1 MSYKRSLIAI
11 ALVAMATLMFELLVN
26 KALAF
31 STWSGLGYMI
41 IGSAIFGYSIAGV
54 VIAIWKPHEKYR
66 VDMLLGYAA
75 LGLALTMMLSYVVM
89 NVVPFGFGNM
99 YFAPAANL
107 FYFTIWYLV
116 LLIPFSLSGFIIATL
131 LTVFKDQSNR
141 LYGADLIGAGIGCL
155 IVVPLFPQF
164 GASGVYALCAIIPAV
179 CAIIFTAG
187 RMRRLT
193 VGALAAIVALVVY
206 APLAERV
213 YPVETH
219 DIKRD
224 RSEDFR
230 LGYIKNS
237 MWSFLSKIEVAIVP
251 EDKGRSQLWFDGGL
265 MQSNIDPFD
274 GNYDAERSLKR
285 ANGASSIGYRL
296 RPRDNALIIASAGG
310 REVRVALAWGAKRVT
325 AVELDPSVV
334 ALVHDELNDYLGGI
348 FRNPRVVIANDEGR
362 SFVRRSTEQYD
373 VIQFI
378 SAYSRGA
385 AQSGA
390 VDQVSSYLVT
400 TEAFQDYLDHLAP
413 EGVLAISYASSLR
426 LFISVW
432 DALEKR
438 GLDPA
443 NRVVMIHNDPSTMT
457 QNTIFVKLTPFTT
470 EELGFMRQVTL
481 GRMPIN
487 YAPRAL
493 MADVDRTPDLVSQP
507 NTRRLIEEF
516 IATDPAKREDFY
528 DKFPYRV
535 APVSD
540 NRPYYMQ
547 GRYIGVDESK
557 YPDRL
562 TEELAEQIAKKEYI
576 PRVPLS
582 EAAQIVILL
591 EAAVFAALFLV
602 FPLSKYKADGI
613 RTRSQ
618 RLALLYFL
626 SLGLAFIWVEVVFL
640 KAFILFMGS
649 PVYSIAVVL
658 FAMLIFA
665 GLGSFYSER
674 LRGSLASK
682 LTVIGVGLVLIS
694 LAVAFAYPSL
704 LQAFLG
710 LPLVGRA
717 LVAIALMAP
726 VGFVLGMPF
735 PTGLAVLAKAN
746 PQSIPWA
753 WAMNGYA
760 TVVGLSSAALI
771 AMRTGYTMLILLS
784 LGVYLLGFL
793 ALLASAKARLAEA

>member
-1 MSYKRSLIAI
+1 MTFKRALAAI
-11 ALVAMATLMFELLVN
+11 SLVAMATLMFELLVN

-54 VIAIWKPHEKYR
+54 VIAIWKPHDKYR
-66 VDMLLGYAA
+66 LDALLGYAS
-75 LGLALTMMLSYVVM
+75 LGLALSMMLSYVVM

-99 YFAPAANL
+99 YIAPFRNL
-107 FYFTIWYLV
+107 VYFTVWYLV

-131 LTVFKDQSNR
+131 LTAFKDQSNR
-141 LYGADLIGAGIGCL
+141 LYGADLIGAGIGCV
-155 IVVPLFPQF
+155 IVVPLFPRF
-164 GASGVYALCAIIPAV
+164 GASGVYALCAIIPAL

-187 RMRRLT
+187 RIRLLT
-193 VGALAAIVALVVY
+193 IAASAAAVVLVIF
-206 APLAERV
+206 APVAERT
-213 YPVETH
+213 YPVQTH

-224 RSEDFR
+224 RSEHFR
-230 LGYIKNS
+230 LGYIKQS
-237 MWSFLSKIEVAIVP
+237 MWSFLTKIEVAIVP
-251 EDKGRSQLWFDGGL
+251 GADKSMIWFDGGL
-265 MQSNIDPFD
+265 MQSNIDKFD
-274 GNYDAERSLKR
+274 GNYEEESKLKR
-285 ANGASSIGYRL
+285 VSGASSIAYRL
-296 RPRDNALIIASAGG
+296 RPRDNALIIATAGG
-310 REVRVALAWGAKRVT
+310 REVRVALTWGAKHVT

-334 ALVHDELNDYLGGI
+334 ALVRDDLNEYLGGI
-348 FRNPRVVIANDEGR
+348 YRDPRVRVENDEGR
-362 SFVRRSTEQYD
+362 SFVRRSKERYD

-390 VDQVSSYLVT
+390 IDQVSSFLVT
-400 TEAFQDYLDHLAP
+400 EEAFQDYLNHLTPDAM
-413 EGVLAISYASSLR
+413 LSISYAASLR
-426 LFISVW
+426 LFITVW
-432 DALEKR
+432 EALEKR

-443 NRVVMIHNDPSTMT
+443 SRIVLLHNDPSTMT
-457 QNTIFVKLTPFTT
+457 QNTILVKLEPFTP
-470 EELGFMRQVTL
+470 EELDFIRQVTP

-487 YAPRAL
+487 YAPAAL
-493 MADVDRTPDLVSQP
+493 MADVDRAPGLVSEP
-507 NTRRLIEEF
+507 KTRAFIEEF
-516 IATDPAKREDFY
+516 IATDAAKRDDFY

-547 GRYIGVDESK
+547 ARYLGVDESK
-557 YPDRL
+557 TPERL
-562 TEELAEQIAKKEYI
+562 TEEMEEQIGKKEYI
-576 PRVPLS
+576 ARVPLG
-582 EAAQIVILL
+582 EAAQIMILL
-591 EAAVFAALFLV
+591 EAAVFAALFLI
-602 FPLSKYKADGI
+602 FPLSKYKSDGI

-626 SLGLAFIWVEVVFL
+626 SLGLAFIWIEVVFL
-640 KAFILFMGS
+640 KTFILFMGS
-649 PVYSIAVVL
+649 PVYSIAIVL

-674 LRGSLASK
+674 LRGSLSSK
-682 LTVIGVGLVLIS
+682 FGVIGAGLVLIS
-694 LAVAFAYPSL
+694 AAVAFLYPTL
-704 LQAFLG
+704 LQLFLG
-710 LPLVGRA
+710 LPLLGRA
-717 LVAIALMAP
+717 LVAVALMAP

-735 PTGLAVLAKAN
+735 PTGLAVLAKSS

-760 TVVGLSSAALI
+760 TVVGISSAALI

-793 ALLASAKARLAEA
+793 ALSASEKARMAEA